1 MPPPCALARS
11 KLHALPALPPPAA
24 GVLRTAE
31 DRFETL
37 PGYRYAPKYADVA
50 DAEKVRG
57 AVWRM
62 TSVSTTTHEM
72 QAGLKN
78 ESACRGAGGAAFGGT
93 DLLVQPFSSLGRA
106 RASRLEAAA
115 RLECENTHIRDE
127 KRDAWRTVG
136 IARRKARRGRSVQE
150 LRHVS
155 SGWKL
160 SGPVCTC
167 VGFATASDGPVR
179 MHAR

>member
-31 DRFETL
+31 DRFEAL

-93 DLLVQPFSSLGRA
+93 DLRLCSRFPPSGA
-106 RASRLEAAA
+106 RGPLDSRRQRDWSVRTRTSAMKSAMRGARSGLRGERPGAAGP
-115 RLECENTHIRDE
+115 C
-127 KRDAWRTVG
+127 
-136 IARRKARRGRSVQE
+136 RSFD
-150 LRHVS
+150 
-155 SGWKL
+155 
-160 SGPVCTC
+160 T
-167 VGFATASDGPVR
+167 
-179 MHAR
+179 